1 MSLKSVVTIAAIAL
15 AVTVAHDH
23 VKANGLPGAGKARI
37 GN

>member
-15 AVTVAHDH
+15 AVSVAHDH
-23 VKANGLPGAGKARI
+23 VKANGLPGKARI